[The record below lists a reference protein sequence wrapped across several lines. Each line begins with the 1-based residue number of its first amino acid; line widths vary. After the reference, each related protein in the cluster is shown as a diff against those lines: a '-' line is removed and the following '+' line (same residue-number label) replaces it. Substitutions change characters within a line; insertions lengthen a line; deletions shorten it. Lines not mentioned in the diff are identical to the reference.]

1 MSKKEIRRRENK
13 AIEYPVIYS
22 YIYERE
28 REDILRLAERFKNT
42 RRRKDEKIEE
52 NRIIIGYKIEN
63 GKAVPIYESRKEVQK
78 LVGLRKGTKVA
89 VRKSGVTVQR
99 TNTNKRSAATVK
111 RKSTSN
117 KK

>member
-1 MSKKEIRRRENK
+1 MSKKNIRRRENK

-28 REDILRLAERFKNT
+28 KEDILRLAEGFKNA
-42 RRRKDEKIEE
+42 RRRKDEKIDE

-63 GKAVPIYESRKEVQK
+63 GKAVPIYESRKEGQK
-78 LVGLRKGTKVA
+78 IVGLRKGTKVA
-89 VRKSGVTVQR
+89 VRKSGVTVKR
-99 TNTNKRSAATVK
+99 ANPNKRRAAAIK

>member
-1 MSKKEIRRRENK
+1 MSKKDIKRGENK

-28 REDILRLAERFKNT
+28 KEDILRLAEKFKNT
-42 RRRKDEKIEE
+42 RRRKDEKIDE
-52 NRIIIGYKIEN
+52 NRIIVGYKIES
-63 GKAVPIYESRKEVQK
+63 GKAVPIYESRKELQK
-78 LVGLRKGTKVA
+78 VVGLRKGTKVA

-99 TNTNKRSAATVK
+99 INTNKRSAATVK
-111 RKSTSN
+111 RKSTNN